1 MRRGVAVCRQYD
13 QLDRLRKVMKDQA
26 KFGQLFAEQ
35 CILILADYVVGGRM
49 DDFQIKQVF
58 LGVQNVFVYSDGAG
72 RRFNHLVVG
81 PY

>member
-1 MRRGVAVCRQYD
+1 MRRGVAICLQYD
-13 QLDRLRKVMKDQA
+13 QPGSTQKSYEGSGKVWTT
-26 KFGQLFAEQ
+26 FRGTS
-35 CILILADYVVGGRM
+35 LILADYVVGGRM

-81 PY
+81 PD

>member
-1 MRRGVAVCRQYD
+1 MESLCVVSMTNWIDSESYEGSGKVWTTFRGT
-13 QLDRLRKVMKDQA
+13 
-26 KFGQLFAEQ
+26 
-35 CILILADYVVGGRM
+35 ILILADYVVGGRM
-49 DDFQIKQVF
+49 DDFQIEQVF

>member
-1 MRRGVAVCRQYD
+1 MN
-13 QLDRLRKVMKDQA
+13 
-26 KFGQLFAEQ
+26 
-35 CILILADYVVGGRM
+35 LIK
-49 DDFQIKQVF
+49 DFQIKQVF